1 MGRAGLWLCH
11 TGGHEFSSRF
21 SGGTNSRMFISA
33 GGCVILD
40 VFPAVQ
46 PVGIMKFINLMLWWR
61 QVGWKILCLGRICL
75 WGFKQNSIKLF
86 VSLFYGS
93 GQSVLAGQ
101 NVKIYGNIRLK
112 NGAFL
117 TCSHV
122 TFQLRET

>member
-1 MGRAGLWLCH
+1 
-11 TGGHEFSSRF
+11 
-21 SGGTNSRMFISA
+21 
-33 GGCVILD
+33 
-40 VFPAVQ
+40 
-46 PVGIMKFINLMLWWR
+46 MKFINLMLWWR
-61 QVGWKILCLGRICL
+61 QAGWKILCLGRICL

-122 TFQLRET
+122 CCLSAEGDSMIPIALAEAVSLLASLIK